1 MSSSSHHHPHLN
13 YQASPPINIPITTPQ
28 FSRGLA
34 GNQYFAH
41 RGFETV
47 VMSGYTN
54 PNSNPGSSYP
64 HHPHAQQAQQSPSL
78 PHQQQQS
85 QSHNGVRG
93 PSPSGGN
100 GQGHISNS
108 LSPHGHQGL
117 PNQQSFQYDQ
127 VVQQQLQA
135 YANGGH
141 VEDIQQQQQ
150 RVQLPAPSP
159 SSSNH
164 GGEGKGHK
172 GNRLRKACDSCSMR
186 KVKCDE
192 SGPPCRACAA
202 LDIPCTFERQ
212 SKRRGPPNRHA
223 EAIKKKARESLAAG
237 FSSPSSP
244 SNVAATLASFSTHAV
259 LNAESICPFSTLV
272 LLIDDFFTYIHPLCP
287 FPHEPSFRAAFNN
300 REDLKN
306 PSFLA
311 LMASM
316 VGVLVASFPRKP
328 RLHLK
333 AQHREHLFPNSMSL
347 VERCHKVAVAA
358 RGPGYLDKEL
368 SVYDAAT
375 SYFLGL
381 AGAYTFRWKQTR
393 LYFGECLTIIRVL
406 GAHKSNDAS
415 LAVGALPEAYGADSN
430 SMQGVSEPVDYIR
443 QEIGRRL
450 FWVMFVGVISI
461 QQLGAS
467 FGELLIPPPTTN
479 NPYPP
484 LPMEI
489 DDEYIFVDHIESQPP
504 GVLSKITGFNI
515 NVRIYKT
522 VTPLSTM
529 ELAYGIDEVFD
540 WNRQKRVLEECL
552 RNVKQVLEVVPQEL
566 MLLPG
571 SSSGDF
577 QHSIFQYYPPNAD
590 YPGIRS
596 NGGDGNQW
604 PIEKTEERR
613 RLQFEIQK
621 ANIHGSQ
628 LGTRSSFVD
637 KYCNLFDAYEKVK
650 SSSGESL
657 QLGSPGVMAVGLDGM
672 LPKQSITSHYDETN
686 VAQER
691 ESIVKDL
698 LKVLSC
704 INQVNM
710 EPNGGSFINKIRQ
723 IASTLIETPES
734 RKGPMQVKSEEY
746 LGRFLDVLMKLER
759 ISPGLRSESDN
770 GDGVVD
776 EEEELRNWADLREYQ
791 LRFAQA
797 GGFMAET

>member
-1 MSSSSHHHPHLN
+1 M
-13 YQASPPINIPITTPQ
+13 PQ
-28 FSRGLA
+28 
-34 GNQYFAH
+34 N
-41 RGFETV
+41 
-47 VMSGYTN
+47 
-54 PNSNPGSSYP
+54 
-64 HHPHAQQAQQSPSL
+64 QQA
-78 PHQQQQS
+78 
-85 QSHNGVRG
+85 
-93 PSPSGGN
+93 
-100 GQGHISNS
+100 
-108 LSPHGHQGL
+108 
-117 PNQQSFQYDQ
+117 FQYDQ
-127 VVQQQLQA
+127 AAQQQMQS
-135 YANGGH
+135 YANGHSNGH
-141 VEDIQQQQQ
+141 VEDMQQQQQQ

-159 SSSNH
+159 ASTS
-164 GGEGKGHK
+164 GEGKGHK

-192 SGPPCRACAA
+192 SGIPCRACAA
-202 LDIPCTFERQ
+202 LDIPCTFDRA

-223 EAIKKKARESLAAG
+223 EAIKKKARESMAAG
-237 FSSPSSP
+237 AAFGSPSSTSP

-259 LNAESICPFSTLV
+259 LNAESICPLSTLE

-287 FPHEPSFRAAFNN
+287 FPHEPSFRAAFLN

-311 LMASM
+311 LLASM

-347 VERCHKVAVAA
+347 VERCHKVAIAA

-381 AGAYTFRWKQTR
+381 AGAYTFQWKQTR
-393 LYFGECLTIIRVL
+393 LYFGECLTIIKVL
-406 GAHKSNDAS
+406 GAHKVKDSG
-415 LAVGALPEAYGADSN
+415 LGVGGLPGAYGADSN
-430 SMQGVSEPVDYIR
+430 NMQGASQPVDYIR

-450 FWVMFVGVISI
+450 FWVMFVGIISI
-461 QQLGAS
+461 QQLGAN
-467 FGELLIPPPTTN
+467 FGELLIPPPTSN

-484 LPMEI
+484 LPLEI
-489 DDEYIFVDHIESQPP
+489 DDEYIFVDHVEAQPA
-504 GVLSKITGFNI
+504 GVLSKLTGFNL

-529 ELAYGIDEVFD
+529 EFAYGIDEVFD
-540 WNRQKRVLEECL
+540 WNRQKRVLEQCL
-552 RNVKQVLEVVPQEL
+552 SNVKQVLEVIPQEL
-566 MLLPG
+566 MLQPG
-571 SSSGDF
+571 ASPGEF
-577 QHSIFQYYPPNAD
+577 EHSAFQYQPPNTD
-590 YPGIRS
+590 YPGVRS
-596 NGGDGNQW
+596 NGGDANQW
-604 PIEKTEERR
+604 PIGKSEERR

-621 ANIHGSQ
+621 ANIYASQ

-650 SSSGESL
+650 NNSGDSM
-657 QLGSPGVMAVGLDGM
+657 QMGSPGVMAVGLDGM
-672 LPKQSITSHYDETN
+672 LPKQSVTSHYEETN
-686 VAQER
+686 ITHER

-698 LKVLSC
+698 LKVLGC
-704 INQVNM
+704 ISQVNM

-723 IASTLIETPES
+723 IASTLIDTPEN
-734 RKGPMQVKSEEY
+734 RKGPIAVKSEEY

-759 ISPGLRSESDN
+759 ISPGCRSES
-770 GDGVVD
+770 GDGQVD

-797 GGFMAET
+797 GGFMSEI